1 MGLLTQ
7 GSTCGCCRVDLCT
20 LLPSR
25 VDNNVVVVPPVEV
38 PHRELCLQQLSRY
51 NVDPL
56 EDDNNYG
63 ITMYRQA
70 LDILS

>member
-1 MGLLTQ
+1 MGAVELTFVHYYHLE
-7 GSTCGCCRVDLCT
+7 S
-20 LLPSR
+20 
-25 VDNNVVVVPPVEV
+25 NNVVVVPPVEV